1 MNFFSKLVALKKS
14 KTKFDIA
21 YALNLF
27 EPKRHF
33 DLLIDLYSKKDFL
46 NLKDEF
52 LIKYEVLL

>member
-1 MNFFSKLVALKKS
+1 MTFSSKLATLKKA

-27 EPKRHF
+27 EPERHF
-33 DLLIDLYSKKDFL
+33 DLLIDLYSKKDFV

-52 LIKYEVLL
+52 LIKYEALS